1 MKTYDFIIVANPAE
15 TIIGSVIGSDWITI
29 RPLEYI
35 HKGVFNGTVQELQHH
50 VLNVKKQVIA
60 ENTFTNGS
68 GFSLSIILRHGQRKP
83 ANWDQ
88 TRRLLSSNYIHYD
101 EALAA

>member
-1 MKTYDFIIVANPAE
+1 MKTYDFIIVGYPAE
-15 TIIGSVIGSDWITI
+15 KSSKDQVWITL

-35 HKGVFNGTVQELQHH
+35 HKGFFTGTTQELQHH
-50 VLNVKKQVIA
+50 VLNVKKQIIA
-60 ENTFTNGS
+60 ENSFADGH

-83 ANWDQ
+83 ANWDK
-88 TRRLLSSNYIHYD
+88 TSTLLSSNYIHYD